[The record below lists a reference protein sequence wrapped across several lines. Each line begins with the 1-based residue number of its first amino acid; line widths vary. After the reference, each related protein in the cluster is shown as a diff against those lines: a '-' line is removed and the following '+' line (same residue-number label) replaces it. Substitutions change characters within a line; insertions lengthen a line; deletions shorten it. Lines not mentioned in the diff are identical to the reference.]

1 MMDVIGEGSHNSS
14 SSEMGKLKGKII
26 GWTFFY
32 LFGII
37 WWMGH
42 MCFFSFVISCF
53 MLHIQYVMFTFPLPL
68 FVSFPA
74 PFVGTPVYSS
84 LCCSLTLS
92 WFISVVI
99 LYHQHLF
106 PALFVPC
113 LPLCVSPRRLSCVCF
128 SLVYQAFLSFVV
140 WSLDFGIQ
148 FYFNEAH
155 FFLICLS
162 APASAFRSSPFW

>member
-53 MLHIQYVMFTFPLPL
+53 MLHIQYVMFSFPLPL

-106 PALFVPC
+106 PALV
-113 LPLCVSPRRLSCVCF
+113 
-128 SLVYQAFLSFVV
+128 
-140 WSLDFGIQ
+140 
-148 FYFNEAH
+148 
-155 FFLICLS
+155 LICS
-162 APASAFRSSPFW
+162 RSSPMCFPKAFVMCVFLFSLSGFPVFCCLEFGLWHPVLF